1 MPVNTVLLSIVVL
14 IYLMVIFY
22 LGWLGYQRTSKD
34 SDYMVAGRNIHPFIL
49 ALSYGATFI
58 ST

>member
-1 MPVNTVLLSIVVL
+1 MAVSTSTLGIVML

-22 LGWLGYQRTSKD
+22 LSWLGYQRTSKD

-49 ALSYGATFI
+49 ALSYGATF
-58 ST
+58 